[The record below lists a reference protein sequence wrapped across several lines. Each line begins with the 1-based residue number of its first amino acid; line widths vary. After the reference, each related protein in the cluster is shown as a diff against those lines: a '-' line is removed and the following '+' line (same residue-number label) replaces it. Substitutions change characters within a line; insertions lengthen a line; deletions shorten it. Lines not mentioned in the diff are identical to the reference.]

1 MLMNSREHTREESGE
16 HECHDF
22 SSISKRVKDVVE
34 RYSPKLKKVGFGDS
48 KMDKGCG
55 KGGVAPVSEKGGDK
69 TGFSPV
75 LEKSIGLMLEK
86 KGCKIGFE
94 KKGN

>member
-22 SSISKRVKDVVE
+22 PSISKRVKDVVE

-48 KMDKGCG
+48 KM
-55 KGGVAPVSEKGGDK
+55 EKGGDK

-75 LEKSIGLMLEK
+75 SEKGFSPILEK
-86 KGCKIGFE
+86 KTGLIVGE
-94 KKGN
+94 ERM